1 MGILAA
7 ARGNLRLVWGTG
19 KSGTFKTPHTGRVE
33 LSYFEGQK
41 AREREI
47 TVKTEAVAKL
57 FAVCGW
63 VEFERGRFISTDRHR
78 VRQNFESLVN
88 IAVEIL
94 TKGRTR
100 VHAKR
105 RTDQRDYPFIILGF
119 MSTRTT
125 ETV

>member
-19 KSGTFKTPHTGRVE
+19 KSDTFKTPHTGRVE
-33 LSYFEGQK
+33 LSYFEGQN

-63 VEFERGRFISTDRHR
+63 GV
-78 VRQNFESLVN
+78 
-88 IAVEIL
+88 
-94 TKGRTR
+94 
-100 VHAKR
+100 
-105 RTDQRDYPFIILGF
+105 
-119 MSTRTT
+119 
-125 ETV
+125 